1 MVNFRI
7 VAVGSNRLLSLE
19 LVEAIKL
26 ILGEDICV
34 EPCLAT
40 SVDEDT
46 PGDLFVCNP
55 TPLNHLMKVKPIDR
69 ILVLNL
75 SPTSQFFVRVALI
88 PRGQCVHIF
97 NNKMEYTA
105 RLAACCRQFGLD
117 EIDYIP
123 IAYEEMPEDEV
134 IRLIQEAR
142 YIIGVD
148 TLVGPEVLLSGR
160 FKQYVHPE
168 TLIIGA
174 KRVAS
179 VQSACALV
187 QWVATQIHEEIARGV
202 SQITLQLFKSK
213 GTSEAEN
220 GCHNPG
226 AIAEEINR
234 LIEKNAKSAE
244 TIRRAIMHSV
254 TSQIIPNSLGS
265 DTPASGAAGIGQRKG
280 PVETLYKTIDD
291 MNSLSK
297 ELLSI
302 RDTLPL

>member
-1 MVNFRI
+1 MNFQI
-7 VAVGSNRLLSLE
+7 VAVGSNRLLANE

-26 ILGEDICV
+26 ILGEDICI
-34 EPCLAT
+34 EPCVAI
-40 SVDEDT
+40 SVDKDT

-88 PRGQCVHIF
+88 PRGQRVYIF
-97 NNKMEYTA
+97 NNKMEFTA

-148 TLVGPEVLLSGR
+148 ALVGLEVLLSER
-160 FKQYVHPE
+160 FRQYVHPDA
-168 TLIIGA
+168 LIIGA

-187 QWVATQIHEEIARGV
+187 QWVATQIYEDIARRV
-202 SQITLQLFKSK
+202 SQITLQSYKPQD
-213 GTSEAEN
+213 TSDAKE
-220 GCHNPG
+220 CWHNPQ
-226 AIAEEINR
+226 AIAEEINQ

-265 DTPASGAAGIGQRKG
+265 DETAPEAAGREGRKG

-302 RDTLPL
+302 RHKLPL

>member
-1 MVNFRI
+1 MNFRI
-7 VAVGSNRLLSLE
+7 VAVGSNRLLANE

-34 EPCLAT
+34 EPYLA
-40 SVDEDT
+40 SAVDKDT

-55 TPLNHLMKVKPIDR
+55 TPLNHLLKVKPIER
-69 ILVLNL
+69 ILVLNV

-88 PRGQCVHIF
+88 PHGKHVHIF
-97 NNKMEYTA
+97 NNKLEFTS
-105 RLAACCRQFGLD
+105 RLAAWCRQFGLD
-117 EIDYIP
+117 QIDYIP

-134 IRLIQEAR
+134 IRLLREAR

-148 TLVGPEVLLSGR
+148 ALVGPEVLLSER
-160 FKQYVHPE
+160 YRQYVHPE
-168 TLIIGA
+168 ALIIGA

-187 QWVATQIHEEIARGV
+187 QWVATQMYEEISRRV
-202 SQITLQLFKSK
+202 SQISLQAYQEN
-213 GTSEAEN
+213 GASEAK
-220 GCHNPG
+220 GSWPNPLV
-226 AIAEEINR
+226 IAEEINH

-254 TSQIIPNSLGS
+254 TSQIIPNS
-265 DTPASGAAGIGQRKG
+265 SGTEDLALKSIDNERNKG
-280 PVETLYKTIDD
+280 FVEILYKTIDD

-302 RDTLPL
+302 RDKLSV